1 MVNLIN
7 APVSRST
14 MELYRN
20 RHLKQ
25 VEHAA
30 RQWEARE
37 TKDKNANLRRQ
48 WLERQTNANYRNEF
62 DRIRGELAHRRLQG
76 RTIAALTRREKELH
90 QLFSSTHV

>member
-14 MELYRN
+14 MELYQN

-37 TKDKNANLRRQ
+37 TRFLNANLRRQ

-62 DRIRGELAHRRLQG
+62 DRIR
-76 RTIAALTRREKELH
+76 
-90 QLFSSTHV
+90 